1 MEPGATRPSQNP
13 AVLRNKS
20 ACLGAR
26 PSVIGHSQET
36 RSCHYGNSPGM
47 ITEPGGPPRAK
58 DTSHLVACHRLG
70 RDLPVGGA
78 RTIAVGWNP
87 DTTYWLTD
95 CLDPAGPATPW
106 EQVDDHPARWIHA
119 VGS

>member
-1 MEPGATRPSQNP
+1 MEPGAPRPSQNA

-58 DTSHLVACHRLG
+58 DTSHLGRFAIHTTRKRLLNVADCKPFDIKNLG
-70 RDLPVGGA
+70 AYER
-78 RTIAVGWNP
+78 
-87 DTTYWLTD
+87 
-95 CLDPAGPATPW
+95 
-106 EQVDDHPARWIHA
+106 QRWQEST
-119 VGS
+119 GNG